1 MENTSAFSSL
11 YHSPSPFNITLGIM
25 YLLNTVVGIVGNFLV
40 VFIVYKNKNMH
51 TTTNY
56 LLSNLAAADF
66 MSLIFCPIPLAV
78 DLSNNHIGGRT
89 GQFIC
94 KVFTGGFLSQLAKSV
109 AFSSIILLAAER
121 YHAIVTPFDTRFKL
135 RKDNVGLAIGIIWAT
150 AVVICGPFVIWS
162 EFDEKSKR
170 CLDPWAIKKAS
181 SMKPYITTVVVTFVC
196 AACILFYCYAQILRG
211 IYITKTVCSE
221 NVAVTDQTQL
231 VAKKKLAVM
240 SVSVTVSFCI
250 CYAPS
255 VLFQQFL
262 AFENTEEVI
271 LNYKTL
277 YVVHSVVRFILYLGS
292 SLNLLFYAFQSS
304 SYRENLK
311 RIIKRSAT
319 VVVIAVNEIEMAN
332 GRRQAGAFPVINSSL
347 K

>member
-1 MENTSAFSSL
+1 
-11 YHSPSPFNITLGIM
+11 M

-40 VFIVYKNKNMH
+40 VFIVYKNKNMQ

-66 MSLIFCPIPLAV
+66 MSLILCPIPLAV

-109 AFSSIILLAAER
+109 AFSSIIVLATER
-121 YHAIVTPFDTRFKL
+121 YYAIMAPFDTRFNIS
-135 RKDNVGLAIGIIWAT
+135 KDNVGLAIGIIWAT
-150 AVVICGPFVIWS
+150 AMVICGPFVIWS
-162 EFDEKSKR
+162 EFDEESNR
-170 CLDPWAIKKAS
+170 CLDPLSLEKAS
-181 SMKPYITTVVVTFVC
+181 SMKPYITAVVVTFVC
-196 AACILFYCYAQILRG
+196 VAYILFYCYAQILRG

-221 NVAVTDQTQL
+221 NVAVSDQTQL

-240 SVSVTVSFCI
+240 SVSVTISFCT

-255 VLFQQFL
+255 VFFQQYL
-262 AFENTEEVI
+262 AFANSEEVI
-271 LNYKTL
+271 LNYETL
-277 YVVHSVVRFILYLGS
+277 YFVHSVLRFILYLGS
-292 SLNLLFYAFQSS
+292 SLNPLVYAFQSS
-304 SYRENLK
+304 SYRKNVKHVFIVK
-311 RIIKRSAT
+311 RRAT
-319 VVVIAVNEIEMAN
+319 VGVIAVNEIEMAN

-347 K
+347 E